1 MELTM
6 NYPVQVVA
14 ADGSKKIVLR
24 QKKRAR
30 NAGAEV
36 SVLRM
41 EVAGNLIHARRKID
55 AHHPTAAVQHAK
67 KARIEV
73 KKEGQKTTMTAVKRM
88 SEASFSFQ
96 YQRSRLV

>member
-1 MELTM
+1 MKKGMELTM

-36 SVLRM
+36 GVWRM
-41 EVAGNLIHARRKID
+41 EVAGNLDEMRVTSKAVPPYWYTCHMSPRRLRIFI
-55 AHHPTAAVQHAK
+55 PTMYLPL
-67 KARIEV
+67 RYILPPY
-73 KKEGQKTTMTAVKRM
+73 G
-88 SEASFSFQ
+88 
-96 YQRSRLV
+96 